1 MPLIDLELS
10 SFLTLSDTIMLKTTQ
25 ARFTLLVSAFFLFLL
40 VITVVVIQLFI
51 TPQLKQ
57 SESTIVGNSVDQIAT
72 AITAQMNKVEA
83 QARSITQAVAIMDSN
98 TIDSLLPGLVDQY
111 GDSNVFGGGI
121 WPLPNKREQGVAKFS
136 TFFARNGENKLT
148 VNTHWNSPESQNYF
162 EQSWYKDGLNAPKGF
177 CAWAKAYQDD
187 ASPQPRTNCAMAI
200 YKGNEAYGVSTIDVT
215 LGFFNRLVKEME
227 QKVNGTILIVEADG
241 KIVGSSALADGKAEL
256 KNLSDFAGSL
266 PMAAETQRL
275 LPQMKDQKSLESEFD
290 VDSTSHTLFIRP
302 IANSPWY
309 LVTDL
314 PTSLLVKQSHS
325 ILMHLGLVQI
335 PIMLLLLLFLVFSIR
350 VFMKRLANLK
360 ENITALSAGGADLTQ
375 RLPESSSPEFNAINQ
390 SFNAFIDYLQQMM
403 RQVGESSLA
412 IASASREIA
421 SGNLDLSARTE
432 DQASSIEETAASMD
446 ELTSTVKQNA
456 DNASHANQLAMDA
469 SAVAVKGSTVVKQVV
484 DTMGSINHSSK
495 KIVDIISVIDS
506 IAFQTNILALNAAVE
521 AARAGEQGRGFA
533 VVASEVRNLAQRSAT
548 SAREIKKLIEDS
560 VSDIAIGTGLVADAG
575 TTMDDLMSGVSNVA
589 ALMNEIMSSSQEQS
603 LGIEQVNLAIN
614 QLDNAT
620 QQNAALVEQV
630 AAAAQAMQDQ
640 TLQLESVISGF
651 KV

>member
-1 MPLIDLELS
+1 
-10 SFLTLSDTIMLKTTQ
+10 MLKTTQ
-25 ARFTLLVSAFFLFLL
+25 ARFTLLVSAFFILLL
-40 VITVVVIQLFI
+40 VITVVVIQLFV

-256 KNLSDFAGSL
+256 KNLSDFASSL

-290 VDSTSHTLFIRP
+290 VDGTSHTLFIRP

-390 SFNAFIDYLQQMM
+390 SFNEFIDYLQQMM

-560 VSDIAIGTGLVADAG
+560 VADIAIGTGLVADAG

>member
-1 MPLIDLELS
+1 
-10 SFLTLSDTIMLKTTQ
+10 MLKTTQ
-25 ARFTLLVSAFFLFLL
+25 ARFTLLVSAFFILL
-40 VITVVVIQLFI
+40 LIITVVVIQLFV

-57 SESTIVGNSVDQIAT
+57 SESTIIGNSVDQIAT

-98 TIDSLLPGLVDQY
+98 AIDQLLPGLVDQY

-121 WPLPNKREQGVAKFS
+121 WPLPNKREQGVIKFS

-148 VNTHWNSPESQNYF
+148 VNTHWNSPEAQNYF
-162 EQSWYKDGLNAPKGF
+162 EQPWYKDGLNAPKGF

-200 YKGNEAYGVSTIDVT
+200 YKGDDVYGVSTIDVT

-256 KNLSDFAGSL
+256 KNLSDFAGSS
-266 PMAAETQRL
+266 PMSAETQRL
-275 LPQMKDQKSLESEFD
+275 LAQMKDQKSLESEFD
-290 VDSTSHTLFIRP
+290 VDGTSHTLFIRP

-350 VFMKRLANLK
+350 VFMKRLAVLK

-375 RLPESSSPEFNAINQ
+375 RLPQSTSPEFNAINQ
-390 SFNAFIDYLQQMM
+390 SFNDFIDYLQQMM

-412 IASASREIA
+412 IASASRQIA

-432 DQASSIEETAASMD
+432 DQASSIEQTAASME

-469 SAVAVKGSTVVKQVV
+469 STVAVKGSTVVKQVV

-560 VSDIAIGTGLVADAG
+560 VADIAIGTGLVADAG

-589 ALMNEIMSSSQEQS
+589 ALMNEIMASSQEQS

-614 QLDNAT
+614 QLDNST

-640 TLQLESVISGF
+640 TVQLETVISGF

>member
-1 MPLIDLELS
+1 
-10 SFLTLSDTIMLKTTQ
+10 MLKTTQ
-25 ARFTLLVSAFFLFLL
+25 ARFTLLVSAFFILLL
-40 VITVVVIQLFI
+40 VITVVVIQLFV

-256 KNLSDFAGSL
+256 KNLSDFASSL
-266 PMAAETQRL
+266 PMAAETQQL

-290 VDSTSHTLFIRP
+290 VDGTSHTLFIRP

-390 SFNAFIDYLQQMM
+390 SFNEFIDYLQQMM

-614 QLDNAT
+614 QLDNST

>member
-1 MPLIDLELS
+1 MPLIDLGLS
-10 SFLTLSDTIMLKTTQ
+10 SSLTLSDTIMLKTTQ
-25 ARFTLLVSAFFLFLL
+25 ARFTLLVSAFFIFLL
-40 VITVVVIQLFI
+40 IITVVVIQLFV

-57 SESTIVGNSVDQIAT
+57 SESTIISNSVDQIAT

-98 TIDSLLPGLVDQY
+98 TIDLLLPGLVDQY

-121 WPLPNKREQGVAKFS
+121 WPLPNTREQGVIKFS

-162 EQSWYKDGLNAPKGF
+162 EQPWYKDGLNAPKGF

-200 YKGNEAYGVSTIDVT
+200 YKDDAVYGVSTIDVT

-227 QKVNGTILIVEADG
+227 QRVNGTILIVEADG

-256 KNLSDFAGSL
+256 KNLADFANSS
-266 PMAAETQRL
+266 PMAAETQRIL
-275 LPQMKDQKSLESEFD
+275 AQMKDQKSLESEFD
-290 VDSTSHTLFIRP
+290 VDGTSHTLFIRP

-350 VFMKRLANLK
+350 VFMKRLAVLK

-375 RLPESSSPEFNAINQ
+375 RLPQSTSPEFNAINQ
-390 SFNAFIDYLQQMM
+390 SFNDFIDYLQQMM

-412 IASASREIA
+412 IASASRQIA

-432 DQASSIEETAASMD
+432 DQASSIEQTAASMD

-456 DNASHANQLAMDA
+456 DNASHANQLAMEA
-469 SAVAVKGSTVVKQVV
+469 SNVAVKGSTVVKKVV

-560 VSDIAIGTGLVADAG
+560 VSDIAIGTNLVADAG
-575 TTMDDLMSGVSNVA
+575 TTMDDLMNGVSNVA
-589 ALMNEIMSSSQEQS
+589 ALMNEIMASSQEQS

-614 QLDNAT
+614 QLDNST

>member
-10 SFLTLSDTIMLKTTQ
+10 SSLTLSDTIMLKTTQ
-25 ARFTLLVSAFFLFLL
+25 ARFTLLVSAFFILL
-40 VITVVVIQLFI
+40 LIITLVVIQLFI

-83 QARSITQAVAIMDSN
+83 QARSITQAVAIMDSS

-256 KNLSDFAGSL
+256 KNLSDFAASL

-275 LPQMKDQKSLESEFD
+275 LPQMREQKSLESEFD
-290 VDSTSHTLFIRP
+290 VDGTSHTLFIRP

-335 PIMLLLLLFLVFSIR
+335 PIMLLLLIFLVFSIR

-469 SAVAVKGSTVVKQVV
+469 SAVAVKGSTVVKKVV

>member
-1 MPLIDLELS
+1 
-10 SFLTLSDTIMLKTTQ
+10 MLKTTQ
-25 ARFTLLVSAFFLFLL
+25 ARFTLLVSAFFIFLL
-40 VITVVVIQLFI
+40 IITVVVIQLFV

-57 SESTIVGNSVDQIAT
+57 SESTIVSNSVDQIAT

-121 WPLPNKREQGVAKFS
+121 WPLPNKREQGVIKFS

-162 EQSWYKDGLNAPKGF
+162 EQPWYKDGLNAPKGF

-200 YKGNEAYGVSTIDVT
+200 YKGDEAYGVSTIDVT

-256 KNLSDFAGSL
+256 KNLSDFAASS
-266 PMAAETQRL
+266 PMAAETQQL
-275 LPQMKDQKSLESEFD
+275 LAQMKDQKSLESEFD
-290 VDSTSHTLFIRP
+290 VDGTSHTLFIRP

-325 ILMHLGLVQI
+325 ILLHLGLVQI
-335 PIMLLLLLFLVFSIR
+335 PIMLILLLFLVFSIR
-350 VFMKRLANLK
+350 VFMKRLAALK

-375 RLPESSSPEFNAINQ
+375 RLPQSSSPEFNAINQ
-390 SFNAFIDYLQQMM
+390 SFNDFIDYLQQMM

-412 IASASREIA
+412 IASASRQIA

-469 SAVAVKGSTVVKQVV
+469 STVAVKGSTVVKKVV

-560 VSDIAIGTGLVADAG
+560 VADIAIGTGLVADAG

-614 QLDNAT
+614 QLDNST

>member
-1 MPLIDLELS
+1 
-10 SFLTLSDTIMLKTTQ
+10 MLKTTQ
-25 ARFTLLVSAFFLFLL
+25 ARFTLLVSVFFIFLL
-40 VITVVVIQLFI
+40 IITLVVIQFFV

-57 SESTIVGNSVDQIAT
+57 SESTIIGNNVDQIAT

-98 TIDSLLPGLVDQY
+98 TIDTLLPGLVDQY

-121 WPLPNKREQGVAKFS
+121 WPLPNKREQGVIKFS

-148 VNTHWNSPESQNYF
+148 VNTHWNLPESQNYF
-162 EQSWYKDGLNAPKGF
+162 EQPWYKDGLQAPKGF

-200 YKGNEAYGVSTIDVT
+200 YKGDDIYGVSTIDVT

-256 KNLSDFAGSL
+256 KNLSDIASNS

-275 LPQMKDQKSLESEFD
+275 LAQMKGQQSLESEFD
-290 VDSTSHTLFIRP
+290 SDGTSHTLFIRP

-325 ILMHLGLVQI
+325 ILLHLGLVQI

-350 VFMKRLANLK
+350 VFMKRLAILK

-375 RLPESSSPEFNAINQ
+375 RLPQSNSPEFNAVNQ
-390 SFNAFIDYLQQMM
+390 SFNDFIDYLQQMM

-412 IASASREIA
+412 IASASRQIA
-421 SGNLDLSARTE
+421 SGNMDLSARTE
-432 DQASSIEETAASMD
+432 DQASSIEQTAASMD

-469 SAVAVKGSTVVKQVV
+469 STVAVKGSTVVKQVV
-484 DTMGSINHSSK
+484 NTMGSINSSSK

-560 VSDIAIGTGLVADAG
+560 VADIAIGTGLVAEAG

-589 ALMNEIMSSSQEQS
+589 ELMNEIMSSSQEQS

-614 QLDNAT
+614 QLDNST

-640 TLQLESVISGF
+640 TLQLEQVISGF

>member
-10 SFLTLSDTIMLKTTQ
+10 SSLTLSDTIMLKTTQ
-25 ARFTLLVSAFFLFLL
+25 ARFTLLVSAFFILL
-40 VITVVVIQLFI
+40 LIITVVVIQLFV

-98 TIDSLLPGLVDQY
+98 AIDSLLPGLVDQY

-121 WPLPNKREQGVAKFS
+121 WPLPNKREQGVTKFS

-162 EQSWYKDGLNAPKGF
+162 EQPWYKDGLNAPKGF

-200 YKGNEAYGVSTIDVT
+200 YKGNEVYGVSTIDVT

-256 KNLSDFAGSL
+256 KNLSDFTGSL

-275 LPQMKDQKSLESEFD
+275 LPQMKDLTSLESEYD
-290 VDSTSHTLFIRP
+290 VDGTSHTLFIRP

-350 VFMKRLANLK
+350 VFMKRLANLN

-412 IASASREIA
+412 IASASRQIA

-446 ELTSTVKQNA
+446 QLTSTVKQNA

-469 SAVAVKGSTVVKQVV
+469 STVAVKGSTVVKQVV

-560 VSDIAIGTGLVADAG
+560 VADIAIGTGLVADAG

-614 QLDNAT
+614 QLDNST

>member
-1 MPLIDLELS
+1 
-10 SFLTLSDTIMLKTTQ
+10 MLKTTQ
-25 ARFTLLVSAFFLFLL
+25 ARFTLLVSAFFIFLL
-40 VITVVVIQLFI
+40 IITVVVIQFFV

-57 SESTIVGNSVDQIAT
+57 SESTIIGNSVDQIAT

-98 TIDSLLPGLVDQY
+98 TIDQLLPGLVDQY

-121 WPLPNKREQGVAKFS
+121 WPLPNKREQGVIKFS
-136 TFFARNGENKLT
+136 TFFARNGDNKLT

-162 EQSWYKDGLNAPKGF
+162 EQPWYKDGLNAPKGF

-200 YKGNEAYGVSTIDVT
+200 YKGDEVYGVSTIDVT

-241 KIVGSSALADGKAEL
+241 KIVGSSALTDGKAEL
-256 KNLSDFAGSL
+256 KNLSDFASSS

-275 LPQMKDQKSLESEFD
+275 LAQVKDQKSLESEFD
-290 VDSTSHTLFIRP
+290 VDGTSHTLFIRP

-350 VFMKRLANLK
+350 VFMKRMAVLK

-375 RLPESSSPEFNAINQ
+375 RLPQSTSPEFNAINQ
-390 SFNAFIDYLQQMM
+390 SFNDFIDYLQQMM
-403 RQVGESSLA
+403 RKVGESSLA
-412 IASASREIA
+412 IASASRQIA

-432 DQASSIEETAASMD
+432 DQASSIEQTAASMD

-469 SAVAVKGSTVVKQVV
+469 STVAVKGSTVVKQVV

-560 VSDIAIGTGLVADAG
+560 VADIAIGTGLVADAG

-589 ALMNEIMSSSQEQS
+589 ALMNEIMASSQEQS

-614 QLDNAT
+614 QLDNST

-640 TLQLESVISGF
+640 TLQLETVISGF

>member
-1 MPLIDLELS
+1 
-10 SFLTLSDTIMLKTTQ
+10 MLKTTQ
-25 ARFTLLVSAFFLFLL
+25 ARFTLLVSVFFILLL
-40 VITVVVIQLFI
+40 VITLVVIQLFI

-83 QARSITQAVAIMDSN
+83 QARSITQAVAIMDSS

-162 EQSWYKDGLNAPKGF
+162 EQSWYKDGLKAPKGF

-256 KNLSDFAGSL
+256 KNLSDFAASL
-266 PMAAETQRL
+266 PMAAETQQL
-275 LPQMKDQKSLESEFD
+275 LPKMREQKSLESEFD
-290 VDSTSHTLFIRP
+290 VDGTSHTLFIRP

-335 PIMLLLLLFLVFSIR
+335 PIMLLLLIFLVFSIR

-446 ELTSTVKQNA
+446 QLTSTVKQNA

-469 SAVAVKGSTVVKQVV
+469 SAVAVKGSTVVKKVV

>member
-1 MPLIDLELS
+1 
-10 SFLTLSDTIMLKTTQ
+10 MLKTTQ
-25 ARFTLLVSAFFLFLL
+25 ARFTLLVSVFFILLL
-40 VITVVVIQLFI
+40 VITVVVIQLFV

-200 YKGNEAYGVSTIDVT
+200 YKGSEAYGVSTIDVT

-256 KNLSDFAGSL
+256 KNLSDFASSL

-290 VDSTSHTLFIRP
+290 VDGTSHTLFIRP

-614 QLDNAT
+614 QLDNST

>member
-1 MPLIDLELS
+1 
-10 SFLTLSDTIMLKTTQ
+10 MLKTTQ
-25 ARFTLLVSAFFLFLL
+25 ARFTLLVSAFFILL
-40 VITVVVIQLFI
+40 LIITLVVIQLFI

-83 QARSITQAVAIMDSN
+83 QARSITQAVAIMDSS

-256 KNLSDFAGSL
+256 KNLSDFAASL

-275 LPQMKDQKSLESEFD
+275 LPQMREQKSLESEFD
-290 VDSTSHTLFIRP
+290 VDGTSHTLFIRP

-335 PIMLLLLLFLVFSIR
+335 PIMLLLLIFLVFSIR

-469 SAVAVKGSTVVKQVV
+469 SAVAVKGSTVVKKVV

>member
-1 MPLIDLELS
+1 
-10 SFLTLSDTIMLKTTQ
+10 MLKTTQ
-25 ARFTLLVSAFFLFLL
+25 ARFTLLVSAFFIFLL
-40 VITVVVIQLFI
+40 IITVVVIQLFV

-98 TIDSLLPGLVDQY
+98 TIDQLLPGLVDQY

-121 WPLPNKREQGVAKFS
+121 WPLPHKREQGVIKFS

-162 EQSWYKDGLNAPKGF
+162 EQPWYKEGLNAPKGF

-200 YKGNEAYGVSTIDVT
+200 YKGDEIYGVSTIDVT
-215 LGFFNRLVKEME
+215 LGFFNRLVKDME

-256 KNLSDFAGSL
+256 KNLSDFASSS

-275 LPQMKDQKSLESEFD
+275 LPQMKDQKLLENEFD
-290 VDSTSHTLFIRP
+290 VDGTSHTLFIRP

-325 ILMHLGLVQI
+325 ILLHLGLVQI

-350 VFMKRLANLK
+350 VFMKRLAALK
-360 ENITALSAGGADLTQ
+360 QNIMALSAGGADLTQ
-375 RLPESSSPEFNAINQ
+375 RLPQSSSPEFNAINQ
-390 SFNAFIDYLQQMM
+390 SFNDFIDYLQQMM

-412 IASASREIA
+412 IASASRQIA

-456 DNASHANQLAMDA
+456 DNASHANKLAMDA
-469 SAVAVKGSTVVKQVV
+469 SSVAVKGSTVVKKVV

-560 VSDIAIGTGLVADAG
+560 VSDITIGTRLVADAG

-589 ALMNEIMSSSQEQS
+589 SLMNEIMSSSQEQS

-614 QLDNAT
+614 QLDNST

-640 TLQLESVISGF
+640 TVQLESVISGF

>member
-1 MPLIDLELS
+1 
-10 SFLTLSDTIMLKTTQ
+10 MLKTTQ
-25 ARFTLLVSAFFLFLL
+25 ARFTLLVSVFFILL
-40 VITVVVIQLFI
+40 LIITLVVIQLFI

-83 QARSITQAVAIMDSN
+83 QARSITQAVAIMDSS

-256 KNLSDFAGSL
+256 KNLSDFAASL

-275 LPQMKDQKSLESEFD
+275 LPQMREQKSLESEFD
-290 VDSTSHTLFIRP
+290 VDGTSHTLFIRP

-335 PIMLLLLLFLVFSIR
+335 PIMLLLLIFLVFSIR

-469 SAVAVKGSTVVKQVV
+469 SAVAVKGSTVVKKVV

>member
-1 MPLIDLELS
+1 
-10 SFLTLSDTIMLKTTQ
+10 MLKTTQ
-25 ARFTLLVSAFFLFLL
+25 ARFTLLVSAFFILLL
-40 VITVVVIQLFI
+40 VITVVVIQLFV

-256 KNLSDFAGSL
+256 KNLSDFASSL

-290 VDSTSHTLFIRP
+290 VDGTSHTLFIRP

-375 RLPESSSPEFNAINQ
+375 RLPESNSPEFNAINQ

-560 VSDIAIGTGLVADAG
+560 VADIAIGTGLVADAG

>member
-1 MPLIDLELS
+1 
-10 SFLTLSDTIMLKTTQ
+10 MLKTTQ
-25 ARFTLLVSAFFLFLL
+25 ARFTLLVSAFFILL
-40 VITVVVIQLFI
+40 LIITVVVIQLFV

-98 TIDSLLPGLVDQY
+98 AIDSLLPGLVDQY

-121 WPLPNKREQGVAKFS
+121 WPLPNKREQGVTKFS

-162 EQSWYKDGLNAPKGF
+162 EQPWYKDGLNAPKGF

-200 YKGNEAYGVSTIDVT
+200 YKDNEVYGVSTIDVT
-215 LGFFNRLVKEME
+215 LGFFNRLVKEIE

-256 KNLSDFAGSL
+256 KNLSDFTGSL

-275 LPQMKDQKSLESEFD
+275 LPQMKDLTSLESEYD
-290 VDSTSHTLFIRP
+290 VDGTSHTLFIRP

-350 VFMKRLANLK
+350 VFMKRLANLN

-412 IASASREIA
+412 IASASRQIA

-469 SAVAVKGSTVVKQVV
+469 STVAVKGSTVVKQVV
-484 DTMGSINHSSK
+484 DTIGSINHSSK

-560 VSDIAIGTGLVADAG
+560 VAVVQGWW
-575 TTMDDLMSGVSNVA
+575 LMGRPW
-589 ALMNEIMSSSQEQS
+589 M
-603 LGIEQVNLAIN
+603 
-614 QLDNAT
+614 T
-620 QQNAALVEQV
+620 
-630 AAAAQAMQDQ
+630 
-640 TLQLESVISGF
+640 
-651 KV
+651 

>member
-1 MPLIDLELS
+1 
-10 SFLTLSDTIMLKTTQ
+10 MLKTTQ

-121 WPLPNKREQGVAKFS
+121 WPLPNQREQGVAKFS

-275 LPQMKDQKSLESEFD
+275 LPQMKDQKSMESEFD
-290 VDSTSHTLFIRP
+290 VDGTSHTLFIRP

>member
-1 MPLIDLELS
+1 
-10 SFLTLSDTIMLKTTQ
+10 MLKTTQ
-25 ARFTLLVSAFFLFLL
+25 ARFTLLVSVFFILLL
-40 VITVVVIQLFI
+40 VITVVVIQLFV

-256 KNLSDFAGSL
+256 KNLSDFASSL

-290 VDSTSHTLFIRP
+290 VDGTSHTLFIRP

-614 QLDNAT
+614 QLDNST

>member
-1 MPLIDLELS
+1 
-10 SFLTLSDTIMLKTTQ
+10 MLKTTQ
-25 ARFTLLVSAFFLFLL
+25 ARFTLLVSAFFILL
-40 VITVVVIQLFI
+40 LIITVVVIQLFV

-57 SESTIVGNSVDQIAT
+57 SESTIIGNSVDQIAT

-98 TIDSLLPGLVDQY
+98 AIDQLLPGLVDQY

-121 WPLPNKREQGVAKFS
+121 WPLPNKREQGVIKFS

-148 VNTHWNSPESQNYF
+148 VNTHWNSPEAQNYF
-162 EQSWYKDGLNAPKGF
+162 EQPWYKDGLNAPKGF

-200 YKGNEAYGVSTIDVT
+200 YKGDDVYGVSTIDVT

-256 KNLSDFAGSL
+256 KNLSDFAGSS

-275 LPQMKDQKSLESEFD
+275 LAQMKDQKSLESEFD
-290 VDSTSHTLFIRP
+290 VDGTSHTLFIRP

-350 VFMKRLANLK
+350 VFMKRLAVLK

-375 RLPESSSPEFNAINQ
+375 RLPQSTSPEFNAINQ
-390 SFNAFIDYLQQMM
+390 SFNDFIDYLQQMM

-412 IASASREIA
+412 IASASRQIA

-432 DQASSIEETAASMD
+432 DQASSIEQTAASMD

-469 SAVAVKGSTVVKQVV
+469 STVAVKGSTVVKQVV

-560 VSDIAIGTGLVADAG
+560 VADIAIGTGLVADAG

-589 ALMNEIMSSSQEQS
+589 ALMNEIMASSQEQS

-614 QLDNAT
+614 QLDNST

-640 TLQLESVISGF
+640 TVQLETVISGF

>member
-1 MPLIDLELS
+1 
-10 SFLTLSDTIMLKTTQ
+10 MLKTTQ

-177 CAWAKAYQDD
+177 CALAKAYQDD

>member
-1 MPLIDLELS
+1 
-10 SFLTLSDTIMLKTTQ
+10 MLKTTQ
-25 ARFTLLVSAFFLFLL
+25 ARFTLLVSAFFILLL
-40 VITVVVIQLFI
+40 VITVVVIQLFV

-200 YKGNEAYGVSTIDVT
+200 YKGSEAYGVSTIDVT

-256 KNLSDFAGSL
+256 KNLSDFASSL

-290 VDSTSHTLFIRP
+290 VDGTSHTLFIRP

-614 QLDNAT
+614 QLDNST

>member
-1 MPLIDLELS
+1 
-10 SFLTLSDTIMLKTTQ
+10 MLKTTQ
-25 ARFTLLVSAFFLFLL
+25 ARFTLLVSAFFIFLL
-40 VITVVVIQLFI
+40 IITVVVIQLFI

-57 SESTIVGNSVDQIAT
+57 SESTIVGNSVNQIAT

-121 WPLPNKREQGVAKFS
+121 WPLPNKREQGVIKFS

-162 EQSWYKDGLNAPKGF
+162 EQPWYKDGLNAPKGF

-200 YKGNEAYGVSTIDVT
+200 YKGDEIYGVSTIDVT

-241 KIVGSSALADGKAEL
+241 KIVGSSALTDGKAEL
-256 KNLSDFAGSL
+256 KNLSDFASSS
-266 PMAAETQRL
+266 PMAAETLRL
-275 LPQMKDQKSLESEFD
+275 LPQMKDQKLLENEFD
-290 VDSTSHTLFIRP
+290 VDGTSHTLFIRP

-325 ILMHLGLVQI
+325 ILLHLGLVQI

-350 VFMKRLANLK
+350 VFMKRLAVLK
-360 ENITALSAGGADLTQ
+360 QNITALSAGGADLTQ
-375 RLPESSSPEFNAINQ
+375 RLPQSSSPEFNAINQ
-390 SFNAFIDYLQQMM
+390 SFNDFIDYLQQMM
-403 RQVGESSLA
+403 RKVGESSLA
-412 IASASREIA
+412 IASASRQIA

-456 DNASHANQLAMDA
+456 DNASHANKLAMDA
-469 SAVAVKGSTVVKQVV
+469 STVAVKGGTVVKKVV

-560 VSDIAIGTGLVADAG
+560 VSDITIGTRLVADAG

-589 ALMNEIMSSSQEQS
+589 SLMNEIMSSSQEQS

-614 QLDNAT
+614 QLDNST

-640 TLQLESVISGF
+640 TVQLESVISGF

>member
-1 MPLIDLELS
+1 
-10 SFLTLSDTIMLKTTQ
+10 MLKTTQ
-25 ARFTLLVSAFFLFLL
+25 ARFTLLVSAFFILLL
-40 VITVVVIQLFI
+40 VITLVVIQLFI

-83 QARSITQAVAIMDSN
+83 QARSITQAVAIMDSS

-256 KNLSDFAGSL
+256 KNLSDFAASL

-275 LPQMKDQKSLESEFD
+275 LPQMREQKSLESEFD
-290 VDSTSHTLFIRP
+290 VDGTSHTLFIRP

-335 PIMLLLLLFLVFSIR
+335 PIMLLLLIFLVFSIR

-469 SAVAVKGSTVVKQVV
+469 SAVAVKGSTVVKKVV

>member
-1 MPLIDLELS
+1 M
-10 SFLTLSDTIMLKTTQ
+10 
-25 ARFTLLVSAFFLFLL
+25 
-40 VITVVVIQLFI
+40 VVIQLFV

-256 KNLSDFAGSL
+256 KNLSDFASSL

-290 VDSTSHTLFIRP
+290 VDGTSHTLFIRP

-614 QLDNAT
+614 QLDNST

>member
-1 MPLIDLELS
+1 
-10 SFLTLSDTIMLKTTQ
+10 MLKTTQ
-25 ARFTLLVSAFFLFLL
+25 ARFTLLVSAFFILLL
-40 VITVVVIQLFI
+40 VITVVVIQLFV

-200 YKGNEAYGVSTIDVT
+200 YKGSEAYGVSTIDVT

-256 KNLSDFAGSL
+256 KNLSDFASSL

-290 VDSTSHTLFIRP
+290 VDGTSHTLFIRP

>member
-1 MPLIDLELS
+1 
-10 SFLTLSDTIMLKTTQ
+10 MLKTTQ
-25 ARFTLLVSAFFLFLL
+25 ARFTLLVSAFFIFLL
-40 VITVVVIQLFI
+40 IITVVVIQLFV

-57 SESTIVGNSVDQIAT
+57 SESIIIGNSVDQIAT

-98 TIDSLLPGLVDQY
+98 TIDQLLPGLVDQY

-121 WPLPNKREQGVAKFS
+121 WPLPNKREQGVIKFS

-162 EQSWYKDGLNAPKGF
+162 EQPWYKEGLNAPKGF

-200 YKGNEAYGVSTIDVT
+200 YKGDDVYGVSTIDVT

-275 LPQMKDQKSLESEFD
+275 LAQMKDQQSLESEFD
-290 VDSTSHTLFIRP
+290 VDGTSHTLFIRP

-325 ILMHLGLVQI
+325 ILLHLGLVQI

-350 VFMKRLANLK
+350 VFMKRLAVLK

-375 RLPESSSPEFNAINQ
+375 RLPQSTSPEFNAINQ
-390 SFNAFIDYLQQMM
+390 SFNDFIDYLQQMM

-412 IASASREIA
+412 IASASRQIA

-432 DQASSIEETAASMD
+432 DQASSIEQTAASMD

-469 SAVAVKGSTVVKQVV
+469 STVAVKGSTVVKQVV

-560 VSDIAIGTGLVADAG
+560 VADIAIGTGLVADAG

-589 ALMNEIMSSSQEQS
+589 ALMNEIMASSQEQS

-614 QLDNAT
+614 QLDNST

-640 TLQLESVISGF
+640 TVQLETVISGF

>member
-1 MPLIDLELS
+1 
-10 SFLTLSDTIMLKTTQ
+10 MLKTTQ
-25 ARFTLLVSAFFLFLL
+25 ARFTLLVSAFFIFLL
-40 VITVVVIQLFI
+40 IITVVVIQLFI

-57 SESTIVGNSVDQIAT
+57 SESTIVGNSVNQIAT

-98 TIDSLLPGLVDQY
+98 TIDQLLPGLVDQY

-121 WPLPNKREQGVAKFS
+121 WPLPNKREQGVIKFS

-162 EQSWYKDGLNAPKGF
+162 EQPWYKDGLNAPKGF

-200 YKGNEAYGVSTIDVT
+200 YKGDEIYGVSTIDVT

-241 KIVGSSALADGKAEL
+241 KIVGSSALTDGKAEL
-256 KNLSDFAGSL
+256 KNLSDFASSS
-266 PMAAETQRL
+266 PMAAETLRL
-275 LPQMKDQKSLESEFD
+275 LPQMKDQKLLENEFD
-290 VDSTSHTLFIRP
+290 VDGTSHTLFIRP

-325 ILMHLGLVQI
+325 ILLHLGLVQI

-350 VFMKRLANLK
+350 VFMKRLAVLK
-360 ENITALSAGGADLTQ
+360 QNITALSAGGADLTQ
-375 RLPESSSPEFNAINQ
+375 RLPQSSSPEFNAINQ
-390 SFNAFIDYLQQMM
+390 SFNDFIDYLQQMM
-403 RQVGESSLA
+403 RKVGESSLA
-412 IASASREIA
+412 IASASRQIA

-456 DNASHANQLAMDA
+456 DNASHANKLAMDA
-469 SAVAVKGSTVVKQVV
+469 STVAVKGGTVVKKVV

-560 VSDIAIGTGLVADAG
+560 VSDITIGTRLVADAG

-589 ALMNEIMSSSQEQS
+589 SLMNEIMSSSQEQS

-614 QLDNAT
+614 QLDNST

-640 TLQLESVISGF
+640 TVQLESVISGF

>member
-1 MPLIDLELS
+1 
-10 SFLTLSDTIMLKTTQ
+10 MLKTTQ

-121 WPLPNKREQGVAKFS
+121 WPLPNQREQGVAKFS

-290 VDSTSHTLFIRP
+290 VDGTSHTLFIRP

>member
-25 ARFTLLVSAFFLFLL
+25 ARFTLLVSAFFILL
-40 VITVVVIQLFI
+40 LIITVVVIQLFV

-57 SESTIVGNSVDQIAT
+57 SESTIIGNSVDQIAT

-98 TIDSLLPGLVDQY
+98 AIDQLLPGLVDQY

-121 WPLPNKREQGVAKFS
+121 WPLPNKREQGVIKFS

-148 VNTHWNSPESQNYF
+148 VNTHWNSPEAQNYF
-162 EQSWYKDGLNAPKGF
+162 EQPWYKDGLNAPKGF

-200 YKGNEAYGVSTIDVT
+200 YKGDDVYGVSTIDVT

-256 KNLSDFAGSL
+256 KNLSDFAGSS

-275 LPQMKDQKSLESEFD
+275 LAQMKDQKSLESEFD
-290 VDSTSHTLFIRP
+290 VDGTSHTLFIRP

-350 VFMKRLANLK
+350 VFMKRLAVLK

-375 RLPESSSPEFNAINQ
+375 RLPQSTSPEFNAINQ
-390 SFNAFIDYLQQMM
+390 SFNDFIDYLQQMM

-412 IASASREIA
+412 IASASRQIA

-432 DQASSIEETAASMD
+432 DQASSIEQTAASMD

-469 SAVAVKGSTVVKQVV
+469 STVAVKGSTVVKQVV

-560 VSDIAIGTGLVADAG
+560 VADIAIGTGLVADAG

-589 ALMNEIMSSSQEQS
+589 ALMNEIMASSQEQS

-614 QLDNAT
+614 QLDNST

-640 TLQLESVISGF
+640 TVQLETVISGF

>member
-10 SFLTLSDTIMLKTTQ
+10 SSLTLSDTIMLKTTQ
-25 ARFTLLVSAFFLFLL
+25 ARFTLLVSAFFIFLL
-40 VITVVVIQLFI
+40 IITVVVIQLFI

-57 SESTIVGNSVDQIAT
+57 SESTIVGNSVNQIAT

-121 WPLPNKREQGVAKFS
+121 WPLPNKREQGVIKFS

-162 EQSWYKDGLNAPKGF
+162 EQPWYKDGLNAPKGF

-200 YKGNEAYGVSTIDVT
+200 YKGDEIYGVSTIDVT

-241 KIVGSSALADGKAEL
+241 KIVGSSALTDGKAEL
-256 KNLSDFAGSL
+256 KNLSDFASSS
-266 PMAAETQRL
+266 PMAAETLRL
-275 LPQMKDQKSLESEFD
+275 LPQMKDQKLLENEFD
-290 VDSTSHTLFIRP
+290 VDGTSHTLFIRP

-325 ILMHLGLVQI
+325 ILLHLGLVQI

-350 VFMKRLANLK
+350 VFMKRLAVLK
-360 ENITALSAGGADLTQ
+360 QNITALSAGGADLTQ
-375 RLPESSSPEFNAINQ
+375 RLPQSSSPEFNAINQ
-390 SFNAFIDYLQQMM
+390 SFNDFIDYLQQMM
-403 RQVGESSLA
+403 RKVGESSLA
-412 IASASREIA
+412 IASASRQIA

-456 DNASHANQLAMDA
+456 DNASHANKLAMDA
-469 SAVAVKGSTVVKQVV
+469 STVAVKGGTVVKKVV

-560 VSDIAIGTGLVADAG
+560 VSDITIGTRLVADAG

-589 ALMNEIMSSSQEQS
+589 SLMNEIMSSSQEQS

-614 QLDNAT
+614 QLDNST

-640 TLQLESVISGF
+640 TVQLESVISGF

>member
-1 MPLIDLELS
+1 
-10 SFLTLSDTIMLKTTQ
+10 MLKTTQ
-25 ARFTLLVSAFFLFLL
+25 ARFTLLVSAFFILLL

-98 TIDSLLPGLVDQY
+98 TIDPLLPGLVDQY

-121 WPLPNKREQGVAKFS
+121 WPLPNKREPGVTKFS

-200 YKGNEAYGVSTIDVT
+200 YKGGEAYGVSTIDVT

-275 LPQMKDQKSLESEFD
+275 LPQMKEQKALESEFD
-290 VDSTSHTLFIRP
+290 VDGTSHTLFIRP

-456 DNASHANQLAMDA
+456 DNASHANQLAMEA
-469 SAVAVKGSTVVKQVV
+469 SAVAVKGSTVVKKVV

-614 QLDNAT
+614 QLDNST

-640 TLQLESVISGF
+640 TLQLENVISGF